1 MYIDIDLW
9 KSFGGENN
17 CHNCHNCHKYI
28 FAEITEQMALDAK
41 IGKIIYTLKYPQVN
55 WEFRLRKV
63 GIYLA

>member
-28 FAEITEQMALDAK
+28 FAEITGQMTLDAK
-41 IGKIIYTLKYPQVN
+41 IGKIIYT
-55 WEFRLRKV
+55 
-63 GIYLA
+63 